1 MFVSASQPGTKLPAP
16 LCSIVLRFEVIVDPA
31 AGFVNLFLSQ
41 GVPQGVSYRAF
52 YHSQENWHDL

>member
-16 LCSIVLRFEVIVDPA
+16 LCSIVLRFEAIVDPA
-31 AGFVNLFLSQ
+31 AGFVNLFLS
-41 GVPQGVSYRAF
+41 QGVSYRAF